1 MCKPSAAADVVAVTA
16 GLLLVDPFVSLSRS
30 SHDGCGPPG
39 FGSGLGLGGWST
51 GCHIFTWF
59 WKSHI
64 ILTDSY
70 GCRSIQVA
78 VMIMRMMII
87 MVMMMTRLMT
97 FCTKN
102 VFWSLHKGLFT
113 WHIVISLAVSE
124 PCGLSPWS
132 SADLCQNDD
141 HDIVTMTVWPVGP
154 VGRPTPLRVSPT
166 LSHSICPSAHM
177 VLYSWNIGTFSAPR
191 YYVRHLPFAQ
201 MHVTAPINSEYSSA
215 CADTLIFDDNW
226 KKSFAN
232 LGNLALNQSPAHA
245 LPWESSIPVIEYVCL
260 WMKGFWIYIFVNCQ
274 CSKIPSSLVS
284 CP

>member
-1 MCKPSAAADVVAVTA
+1 MKHLFLWFLKCISKSVFNATLSFVFNPFWIIISLCLKLLTSQCLSYYGHKLLEMCKPSAAADVVAVTA

-141 HDIVTMTVWPVGP
+141 HDIVTMTVWPVGEFRGSTDP
-154 VGRPTPLRVSPT
+154 SVG
-166 LSHSICPSAHM
+166 LSNTVP
-177 VLYSWNIGTFSAPR
+177 
-191 YYVRHLPFAQ
+191 
-201 MHVTAPINSEYSSA
+201 
-215 CADTLIFDDNW
+215 
-226 KKSFAN
+226 
-232 LGNLALNQSPAHA
+232 
-245 LPWESSIPVIEYVCL
+245 
-260 WMKGFWIYIFVNCQ
+260 
-274 CSKIPSSLVS
+274 
-284 CP
+284 